1 MAFNTELITSANIKT
16 ECIPDTAFDNERLDK
31 FIFLAQLN
39 YGEPAVGETLY
50 ETLLSEKA
58 GAGFSAENQLL
69 FDNFFKPML
78 CWFTLY
84 DALPY
89 IRNNITPAGIMV
101 NTTEFQQQSSKE
113 DYAGIRNACSVRG
126 ERFKGQMLK
135 YVRDVREGDSSAFS
149 TFSTAKDKHQNS
161 SGFIVYKTRSK
172 AHDDGKRFYSEDN
185 CSPLNSG

>member
-1 MAFNTELITSANIKT
+1 MAFNTELITSANIVT
-16 ECIPDTAFDNERLDK
+16 ECIPDATFDVERLDK

-39 YGEPAVGETLY
+39 YLETAVGETLY
-50 ETLLSEKA
+50 ETLLSETPSYS
-58 GAGFSAENQLL
+58 GENQLL
-69 FDNFFKPML
+69 FDNFIKPML

-84 DALPY
+84 DALPF

-113 DYAGIRNACSVRG
+113 DYAGVRNACSVRG
-126 ERFKGQMLK
+126 ERYKGQMAK
-135 YVRDVREGDSSAFS
+135 YVRDIREGDSSAFS

-161 SGFIVYKTRSK
+161 TGFITYRTKRHN
-172 AHDDGKRFYSEDN
+172 HDDGRDHYSSDS